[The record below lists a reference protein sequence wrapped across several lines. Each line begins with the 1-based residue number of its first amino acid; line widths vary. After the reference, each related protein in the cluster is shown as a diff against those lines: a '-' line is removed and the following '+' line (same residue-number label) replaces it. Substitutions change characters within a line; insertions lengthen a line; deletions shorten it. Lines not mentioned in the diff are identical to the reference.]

1 LLFAISPKKSPQP
14 YLLALQPGN
23 PPSRGWRGRRAPLPV
38 SRRPP
43 LISLSPSAE
52 EPTDGLAAVPRRLG
66 SPSLD
71 EVERERRLPNNLPAA
86 PAACRSWNST
96 SRPAT
101 GCRPAPMM
109 WVPSILPLPG
119 CVHPLPPRLSRPRG
133 AELENERSGCGEASK
148 ERARRDIG
156 QGYSFV
162 LLGKLQTGKW
172 NMYRLQICT
181 ITSVFDQQICCYA
194 RYWNDT

>member
-1 LLFAISPKKSPQP
+1 
-14 YLLALQPGN
+14 
-23 PPSRGWRGRRAPLPV
+23 
-38 SRRPP
+38 
-43 LISLSPSAE
+43 
-52 EPTDGLAAVPRRLG
+52 
-66 SPSLD
+66 
-71 EVERERRLPNNLPAA
+71 
-86 PAACRSWNST
+86 
-96 SRPAT
+96 
-101 GCRPAPMM
+101 MM

-172 NMYRLQICT
+172 NMYRSAQSPLYLINRFAAMLDIGMILDTFVKEYLQSLGHVNFCIHLSLV
-181 ITSVFDQQICCYA
+181 I
-194 RYWNDT
+194 